1 MHVTVYL
8 ICALV
13 TALMAAYGIWRTI
26 RIAHLGTT
34 SKLAVTAFFAL
45 AGASHFAFLD
55 MTDLFER
62 AFIVDTL
69 PVTGLF
75 VSFAYWF
82 FLLALARDVIGGV
95 RGLVRRKMGLP
106 VEKRDLFT
114 IVSTCF
120 VAVFGIFFGITS
132 TWNALS
138 EPTVEPMTVAV
149 RNLPPE
155 LEGFK
160 VAQITDLHASNLFPA
175 ARTEAVVKVVNE
187 AKPDLV
193 LITGD
198 FSDGPLDREAAVL
211 QRDADLAPLS
221 GLKAAYGI
229 FGVTGN
235 HEYIRPE
242 REKLLEIIRR
252 HGVVILENEAV
263 SIRRHG
269 VVILENE
276 AVSIRRHGVV
286 ILENEAV
293 SIAVKGR
300 RVTVA
305 GVDDLAAERTG
316 AGRHDLA
323 GTLSNL
329 ADDDLRILMDH
340 QPRTAPEAANPAW
353 KVDLQLSGHTHGGHT
368 GPVAILASLAN
379 NGFVKG
385 FYELGG
391 MKLYVSQ
398 GAGFWAGFPVRSG
411 TFNEIPLITFMRAN

>member
-160 VAQITDLHASNLFPA
+160 VAQITDLH
-175 ARTEAVVKVVNE
+175 
-187 AKPDLV
+187 
-193 LITGD
+193 D
-198 FSDGPLDREAAVL
+198 FSDGPLDRKAAVL

-263 SIRRHG
+263 SI
-269 VVILENE
+269 
-276 AVSIRRHGVV
+276 
-286 ILENEAV
+286 
-293 SIAVKGR
+293 AVKGR

-305 GVDDLAAERTG
+305 GVDDLAAARTG

-411 TFNEIPLITFMRAN
+411 TFNEIPLITFTRAN

>member
-1 MHVTVYL
+1 
-8 ICALV
+8 
-13 TALMAAYGIWRTI
+13 
-26 RIAHLGTT
+26 
-34 SKLAVTAFFAL
+34 
-45 AGASHFAFLD
+45 
-55 MTDLFER
+55 
-62 AFIVDTL
+62 
-69 PVTGLF
+69 
-75 VSFAYWF
+75 
-82 FLLALARDVIGGV
+82 
-95 RGLVRRKMGLP
+95 
-106 VEKRDLFT
+106 
-114 IVSTCF
+114 
-120 VAVFGIFFGITS
+120 
-132 TWNALS
+132 
-138 EPTVEPMTVAV
+138 MTVAV

-175 ARTEAVVKVVNE
+175 ARTEAVVKAVNE
-187 AKPDLV
+187 ARPDLV

-235 HEYIRPE
+235 HEFIRPE
-242 REKLLEIIRR
+242 REKLLEI
-252 HGVVILENEAV
+252 
-263 SIRRHG
+263 
-269 VVILENE
+269 
-276 AVSIRRHGVV
+276 IRRHGVV

-411 TFNEIPLITFMRAN
+411 TFNEIPLITFTRAN

>member
-1 MHVTVYL
+1 
-8 ICALV
+8 
-13 TALMAAYGIWRTI
+13 
-26 RIAHLGTT
+26 
-34 SKLAVTAFFAL
+34 
-45 AGASHFAFLD
+45 

-120 VAVFGIFFGITS
+120 VAVFGIFFGIFFGITS

-175 ARTEAVVKVVNE
+175 ARTEAVVKAVNE
-187 AKPDLV
+187 ARPDLV

-242 REKLLEIIRR
+242 REKLLEI
-252 HGVVILENEAV
+252 
-263 SIRRHG
+263 
-269 VVILENE
+269 
-276 AVSIRRHGVV
+276 IRRHGVV

-411 TFNEIPLITFMRAN
+411 TFNEIPLITFTRAN

>member
-175 ARTEAVVKVVNE
+175 ARSRGE
-187 AKPDLV
+187 
-193 LITGD
+193 
-198 FSDGPLDREAAVL
+198 
-211 QRDADLAPLS
+211 
-221 GLKAAYGI
+221 
-229 FGVTGN
+229 
-235 HEYIRPE
+235 
-242 REKLLEIIRR
+242 
-252 HGVVILENEAV
+252 
-263 SIRRHG
+263 
-269 VVILENE
+269 
-276 AVSIRRHGVV
+276 
-286 ILENEAV
+286 
-293 SIAVKGR
+293 GR
-300 RVTVA
+300 
-305 GVDDLAAERTG
+305 
-316 AGRHDLA
+316 
-323 GTLSNL
+323 
-329 ADDDLRILMDH
+329 
-340 QPRTAPEAANPAW
+340 Q
-353 KVDLQLSGHTHGGHT
+353 
-368 GPVAILASLAN
+368 
-379 NGFVKG
+379 
-385 FYELGG
+385 
-391 MKLYVSQ
+391 
-398 GAGFWAGFPVRSG
+398 
-411 TFNEIPLITFMRAN
+411 